1 MIIVTEAGGRV
12 TDLNG
17 GPYHPGGPDVLV
29 TNGHIH
35 DEVLKTAADIATKVA
50 EL

>member
-1 MIIVTEAGGRV
+1 
-12 TDLNG
+12 
-17 GPYHPGGPDVLV
+17 VLV